1 MGIDAA
7 ATFLAGSVL
16 AGLGFTVI
24 VITILVINNL
34 LSKYWKPLNWGLM
47 PSYRFV
53 EDTHPPIDKTKE
65 PKLDDKK

>member
-1 MGIDAA
+1 MDIDAA

-16 AGLGFTVI
+16 AGLGCTVI

-34 LSKYWKPLNWGLM
+34 LFKYWKPLDWGLM

-53 EDTHPPIDKTKE
+53 EDPQPTINKTVE
-65 PKLDDKK
+65 PSFESKK